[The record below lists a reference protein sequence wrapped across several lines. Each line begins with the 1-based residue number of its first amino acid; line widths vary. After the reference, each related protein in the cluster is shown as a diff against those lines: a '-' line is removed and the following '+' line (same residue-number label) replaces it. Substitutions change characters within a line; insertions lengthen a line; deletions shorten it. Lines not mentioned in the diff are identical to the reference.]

1 MKQRFLG
8 RSGLRVSEL
17 CLGTMTF
24 GQDTDEAEAHR
35 VLDTFAEAGGTFV
48 DTADV
53 YQRGVSEEII
63 GRWLKGRRRDDLVI
77 ATKVFGTMGEAPNA
91 GGLSRKHIVRAV
103 EDSLRRLG
111 TDHIDLYQTHVWD
124 ATTPVEETLATLAT
138 LVKAGKVRY
147 LGASNLSASQLQRS
161 QDLARRN
168 GWEPYVSLQPLY
180 NLLAREVEWE
190 LAPVSLAEGVGII
203 PWSPLQGG
211 WLTGKYRRGMTAV
224 EPGTRE
230 ARYQQELGRE
240 AWRERD
246 DERTWRVVEA
256 VVAVAEEAGRTP
268 AQVALRW
275 LLGRPGVTAPIVGAR
290 TTAQLTDSL
299 GAAGW
304 ELTPEQTAR
313 LDTASERPLPYPYD
327 VLHRFRDREPQD

>member
-24 GQDTDEAEAHR
+24 GHDTDEASAHR
-35 VLDTFAEAGGTFV
+35 VLDAFTEAGGTFI

-53 YQRGVSEEII
+53 YQQGVSEEIV
-63 GRWLKGRRRDDLVI
+63 GRWLKGRRRDDLVV

-91 GGLSRKHIVRAV
+91 GGLSRKHIVAAV
-103 EDSLRRLG
+103 EASLRRLG

-124 ATTPVEETLATLAT
+124 ATTPVEETLSTLDT
-138 LVKAGKVRY
+138 LVRSGKVRY
-147 LGASNLSASQLQRS
+147 LGASNVSASQLQRA
-161 QDLARRN
+161 QDLTARN
-168 GWEPYVSLQPLY
+168 GWERYISLQPLY

-190 LAPVSLAEGVGII
+190 LAPVSEAEGVGII

-211 WLTGKYRRGMTAV
+211 WLTGKYRRGMSEAA
-224 EPGTRE
+224 PGTRE

-246 DERTWRVVEA
+246 NEETWRVVEA
-256 VVAVAEEAGRTP
+256 VVAVAEETGRTP
-268 AQVALRW
+268 AQVSLRW
-275 LLGRPGVTAPIVGAR
+275 LLGRPAVAAPIVGVR
-290 TTAQLTDSL
+290 TVEQLTDNL
-299 GAAGW
+299 GAVGW
-304 ELTPEQTAR
+304 ELTPEQTVR
-313 LDTASERPLPYPYD
+313 LDEASARPLPYPYD
-327 VLHRFRDREPQD
+327 VLHRFRDREPQG

>member
-35 VLDTFAEAGGTFV
+35 VLDAFTEAGGTFI

-53 YQRGVSEEII
+53 YQQGVSEEIV
-63 GRWLKGRRRDDLVI
+63 GRWLKSRRRDDLVV

-91 GGLSRKHIVRAV
+91 GGLSRKHIVSAV
-103 EDSLRRLG
+103 EASLRRLG

-124 ATTPVEETLATLAT
+124 ATTPVEETLSTLDT
-138 LVKAGKVRY
+138 LVRSGKVRY
-147 LGASNLSASQLQRS
+147 LGASNVSASQLQRA
-161 QDLARRN
+161 QDLAARN
-168 GWEPYVSLQPLY
+168 GWERYISLQPLY

-190 LAPVSLAEGVGII
+190 LAPVSEAEGVGII

-211 WLTGKYRRGMTAV
+211 WLTGKYRRGMSEAA
-224 EPGTRE
+224 PGTRE
-230 ARYQQELGRE
+230 ARYQRELGRE

-246 DERTWRVVEA
+246 NDETWRVVEA
-256 VVAVAEEAGRTP
+256 VVAVAEETGRTP
-268 AQVALRW
+268 AQVSLRW
-275 LLGRPGVTAPIVGAR
+275 LLGRPAVAAPIIGVRTVG
-290 TTAQLTDSL
+290 QLADNL

-304 ELTPEQTAR
+304 ELTPEQTLR
-313 LDTASERPLPYPYD
+313 LDEASARPLPYPYD
-327 VLHRFRDREPQD
+327 VLHRFRDREPQG